1 MGAARGGGS
10 RSKRIPG
17 KRGRPGAVSKNTT
30 SSLQPV
36 KESSGKSSRVKY
48 YKGMQVMSDNEGPSL
63 TSKHDM
69 SDSDTSTARK
79 NEIEEES
86 KRLPANY

>member
-1 MGAARGGGS
+1 
-10 RSKRIPG
+10 
-17 KRGRPGAVSKNTT
+17 
-30 SSLQPV
+30 
-36 KESSGKSSRVKY
+36 
-48 YKGMQVMSDNEGPSL
+48 MSDNEGPSL
-63 TSKHDM
+63 ASKHDM